1 MVKPVRIKL
10 SAGRPRGRE
19 MTYDSIDRPRYVV
32 PALGSLYAALEAYS
46 WPLVRAATGLF
57 FMPHGMQKLFGFWGG
72 DIARTAEGFAKQG
85 LNPSLFWAYYIGCLE
100 VFGGLCL
107 VLGLATRPVAALFA
121 GFMFVAAFHVHMP
134 IGWFWTTRGMELP
147 LYLMLICLAIV
158 IHGGGALS
166 VDRRLGR
173 EV

>member
-1 MVKPVRIKL
+1 
-10 SAGRPRGRE
+10 

-32 PALGSLYAALEAYS
+32 PALGNLYAAFEAYS
-46 WPLVRAATGLF
+46 WPVVRAATGLF
-57 FMPHGMQKLFGFWGG
+57 CMPHGMQKLFGIWGG
-72 DIARTAEGFAKQG
+72 NIARTAKGFAKQG

-107 VLGLATRPVAALFA
+107 VLGLLTRPVAALFA
-121 GFMFVAAFHVHMP
+121 GFMFVAAFHVHTP
-134 IGWFWTTRGMELP
+134 VGWFWTARGMELP